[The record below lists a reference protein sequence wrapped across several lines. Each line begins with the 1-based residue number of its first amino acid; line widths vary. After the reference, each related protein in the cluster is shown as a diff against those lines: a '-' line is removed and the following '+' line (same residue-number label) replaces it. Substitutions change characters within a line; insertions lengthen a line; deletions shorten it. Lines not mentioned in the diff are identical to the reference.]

1 MREKQRGGK
10 RDGAGAPKKDEVRK
24 VICYRLNAIEKEK
37 TDIFVNNLKKVIHIS
52 K

>member
-1 MREKQRGGK
+1 MRQKQRGGK
-10 RDGAGAPKKDEVRK
+10 REGAGAPKKEEVRK
-24 VICYRLNAIEKEK
+24 VVCYRLNTDEKIK